1 MAPASDYR
9 IQDFSEKSDP
19 TLLNEIFILNQANT
33 PAVGSLDSIDH
44 LKNLLSRSIIN
55 LFISKENSV
64 VGFIVCFRENSNYAS
79 ENFQFFSQSEKTFMY
94 IDRVAIV
101 KELRRNGL
109 AQELYNNIENICI
122 EKKLPLCCEVNTF
135 PMNKPSIDFHKK
147 LGFYEVGS
155 NDFTAN
161 SVVYLKKDIYK

>member
-1 MAPASDYR
+1 MALATDYH
-9 IQDFSEKSDP
+9 IQDFSEKSDS
-19 TLLNEIFILNQANT
+19 LLLKEIFILNQANT
-33 PAVGSLDSIDH
+33 PEVGSLDSVDH
-44 LKNLLSRSIIN
+44 LKNLLSKSIKN
-55 LFISKENSV
+55 LFISKENSL
-64 VGFIVCFRENSNYAS
+64 VGFIVCFRENSNYSS
-79 ENFQFFSQSEKTFMY
+79 ENYKFFSQSEKTFMY

-101 KELRRNGL
+101 KEFRRNRL

-147 LGFYEVGS
+147 LGFYEVG
-155 NDFTAN
+155 NKDFINN

>member
-19 TLLNEIFILNQANT
+19 LLLKEIFILNQANT

-44 LKNLLSRSIIN
+44 LKNLLSKSIKN
-55 LFISKENSV
+55 LFISNQNSL
-64 VGFIVCFRENSNYAS
+64 VGFIVCFRENSNYES
-79 ENFQFFSQSEKTFMY
+79 ENYKFFSQSEKTFMY
-94 IDRVAIV
+94 IDRVAID
-101 KELRRNGL
+101 KEFRRNRL
-109 AQELYNNIENICI
+109 AQELYNNIEKICI

-135 PMNKPSIDFHKK
+135 PINKPSIDFHKK

>member
-1 MAPASDYR
+1 MALASDYH
-9 IQDFSEKSDP
+9 IQDFSEKSD
-19 TLLNEIFILNQANT
+19 LLLLKEIFILNQANT
-33 PAVGSLDSIDH
+33 PEVGSLDSVDH
-44 LKNLLSRSIIN
+44 LKNLLRKSIKN
-55 LFISKENSV
+55 LFISKENSL
-64 VGFIVCFRENSNYAS
+64 VGFMVCFRENSEYSS
-79 ENFQFFSQSEKTFMY
+79 ENYKFFSQSENNFMY
-94 IDRVAIV
+94 IDRVAID
-101 KELRRNGL
+101 KEFRRNGL